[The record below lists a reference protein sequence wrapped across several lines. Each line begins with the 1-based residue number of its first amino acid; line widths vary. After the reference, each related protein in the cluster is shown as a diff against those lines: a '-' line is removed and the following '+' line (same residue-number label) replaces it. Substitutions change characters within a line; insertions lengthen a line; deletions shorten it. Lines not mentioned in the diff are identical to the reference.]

1 MNEFTG
7 AESMAIHVPL
17 RRVAPRLSGANLIM
31 ENIMNSVGK
40 LVVRIGFLSL
50 LSVMPLAAQIDNGVD
65 FTTSFPFYAG
75 KTQLPAGNYRVS
87 QPDMGAEILRIQNID
102 KPQSTFVDFI
112 PTQSLLPHRRSAV
125 SFEKYGDTDYLD
137 RVWISGQTYGIEV
150 DPTRVEEAAVA
161 GVNAGEHTAG
171 GQ

>member
-1 MNEFTG
+1 VAF
-7 AESMAIHVPL
+7 HVLL
-17 RRVAPRLSGANLIM
+17 RKAAPALSGANLIM

-50 LSVMPLAAQIDNGVD
+50 LSVLPLAAQIDTGVD

-75 KTQLPAGNYRVS
+75 NAKLPAGNYRVS
-87 QPDMGAEILRIQNID
+87 QPDMDVEILRIQNID
-102 KPQSTFVDFI
+102 EPKSAFVDFT
-112 PTQSLLPHRRSAV
+112 PTQSVQPHRGSAV

-150 DPTRVEEAAVA
+150 DPTKVEAAAAA
-161 GVNAGEHTAG
+161 GANAGEHTAS

>member
-1 MNEFTG
+1 VAF
-7 AESMAIHVPL
+7 HVLL
-17 RRVAPRLSGANLIM
+17 RKAVPALSGANFIL

-50 LSVMPLAAQIDNGVD
+50 LSVLPLAAQIDTSVD

-75 KTQLPAGNYRVS
+75 NTELPAGNYRVT

-102 KPQSTFVDFI
+102 KPLSLFVYFT
-112 PTQSLLPHRRSAV
+112 PTESLHPHSRSAV
-125 SFEKYGDTDYLD
+125 SFEKYGDKDFLNQ
-137 RVWISGQTYGIEV
+137 VWVAGQTYGIEADRTKV
-150 DPTRVEEAAVA
+150 EAAAAPAVK
-161 GVNAGEHTAG
+161 AGEQTAR

>member
-1 MNEFTG
+1 VAF
-7 AESMAIHVPL
+7 HVLL
-17 RRVAPRLSGANLIM
+17 RTAAPALSGANLIV

-50 LSVMPLAAQIDNGVD
+50 LSVLPLAAQIDTSVD

-75 KTQLPAGNYRVS
+75 NAKLPAGNYRVS
-87 QPDMGAEILRIQNID
+87 QPDMGADILRIQNID
-102 KPQSTFVDFI
+102 EPRSAFVDFT
-112 PTQSLLPHRRSAV
+112 PTQTLQPYRRSAV

-137 RVWISGQTYGIEV
+137 RVSIAGETYGIEV
-150 DPTRVEEAAVA
+150 DPSKVEAAAAA
-161 GVNAGEHTAG
+161 GVNAGEHTSS

>member
-1 MNEFTG
+1 
-7 AESMAIHVPL
+7 
-17 RRVAPRLSGANLIM
+17 M

-50 LSVMPLAAQIDNGVD
+50 LSVLPLAAQIDTGVD

-75 KTQLPAGNYRVS
+75 NAKLPAGNYRVS
-87 QPDMGAEILRIQNID
+87 QPDMDVEILRIQNID
-102 KPQSTFVDFI
+102 EPQSAFVDFT
-112 PTQSLLPHRRSAV
+112 PTQSVQPHRTSAV

-137 RVWISGQTYGIEV
+137 RVWIAGETYGIAV
-150 DPTRVEEAAVA
+150 DPTKVEAAAAA
-161 GVNAGEHTAG
+161 GVNADEHTAG

>member
-1 MNEFTG
+1 VAF
-7 AESMAIHVPL
+7 HVL
-17 RRVAPRLSGANLIM
+17 LKKAAPALSGANLIM

-50 LSVMPLAAQIDNGVD
+50 LSVLPLAAQIDTSVD

-75 KTQLPAGNYRVS
+75 NAKLPAGNYRVS
-87 QPDMGAEILRIQNID
+87 QPDMDVEILRIQNID
-102 KPQSTFVDFI
+102 EPRSAFVDFT
-112 PTQSLLPHRRSAV
+112 PTQSLQPHRRSAV

-137 RVWISGQTYGIEV
+137 RVWIAGQTYGIEA
-150 DPTRVEEAAVA
+150 DPTKVEAAAAA
-161 GVNAGEHTAG
+161 GANAAAHTAS

>member
-1 MNEFTG
+1 
-7 AESMAIHVPL
+7 MAFHVLL
-17 RRVAPRLSGANLIM
+17 RKAAPALSGANLIM

-75 KTQLPAGNYRVS
+75 NAKLPAGNYRVS
-87 QPDMGAEILRIQNID
+87 QPDMDVEILRIQNID
-102 KPQSTFVDFI
+102 EPRSAFVDFT
-112 PTQSLLPHRRSAV
+112 PTQSLQPHRRSAV

-137 RVWISGQTYGIEV
+137 RVWIAGQTYGIEA
-150 DPTRVEEAAVA
+150 DPTKVEAAAAA
-161 GVNAGEHTAG
+161 GANAAAHTAS